1 MWNNAFNYLMKIKND
16 YINTFGSLDTLSI
29 ADMCVRLNTKE
40 YRNFLRCVT
49 ITNHNEFNLVKYSLI
64 LGGDTDLYTN
74 SNSIY
79 REMRGLCIDVLN
91 DEIVLLPFPKFF
103 NINELE
109 ETSIDVVKEKIKNAK
124 TFEITNKMDGSM
136 LSVRFYQGKFIL
148 GGTGSLHLNGNNHRL
163 DECYSWL
170 TDEYKNMIAENT
182 DKTFLFEY
190 ISKNDIHIVNYSE
203 KEQGLYLI
211 GVRDVNNG
219 YVCLYNEVIDYANRY
234 GVKTI
239 VMENSSLDN
248 LISKRGNYK
257 AKEKE
262 GWVLRVDDHMYKIKC
277 DDYIEIHTLLT
288 EKSSP
293 KTIIRNVIND
303 TVDDLIANVP
313 SAYRKNIDTIIQN
326 VRLYLSIKV
335 NQFEEIYKQYEN
347 IESDKDF
354 AIAVNKTCP
363 KEFRGNV
370 FCKRKG
376 YDCHFLSTR
385 NGRLIRYYK
394 ILEFL
399 GK

>member
-16 YINTFGSLDTLSI
+16 YINTFGSFDTLSI

-74 SNSIY
+74 PNSIY

-91 DEIVLLPFPKFF
+91 DEIVLCPFPKFF
-103 NINELE
+103 NVNEIE
-109 ETSIDVVKEKIKNAK
+109 ETAIDIVKNQIKQANK
-124 TFEITNKMDGSM
+124 FEISNKMDGSM
-136 LSVRFYQGKFIL
+136 LSVRYYNGQFIL
-148 GGTGSLHLNGNNHRL
+148 GGTGSLHLNGNNPRL

-170 TDEYKNMIAENT
+170 SDEYKNMIAENA
-182 DKTFLFEY
+182 DKTFMFEY
-190 ISKNDIHIVNYSE
+190 ISQNDIHVVRYAEN
-203 KEQGLYLI
+203 EQGLYLI
-211 GVRDVNNG
+211 GIRDVNNG
-219 YVCLYNEVIDYANRY
+219 YVCYYDEVVDYARRY

-239 VMENSSLDN
+239 SMENSSLDD
-248 LISKRGNYK
+248 LISMRGNYK

>member
-16 YINTFGSLDTLSI
+16 YINIFGSLDTLSI

-109 ETSIDVVKEKIKNAK
+109 ETTIDIVKNQIKQANK
-124 TFEITNKMDGSM
+124 FEISNKMDGSM
-136 LSVRFYQGKFIL
+136 LSVRYYNGQFIL
-148 GGTGSLHLNGNNHRL
+148 GGTGSLHLNGNNPRL

-170 TDEYKNMIAENT
+170 SDEYKNMIAENA
-182 DKTFLFEY
+182 DKTFMFEY
-190 ISKNDIHIVNYSE
+190 ISQNDIHVVRYAEN
-203 KEQGLYLI
+203 EQGLYLI
-211 GVRDVNNG
+211 GIRDVNNG
-219 YVCLYNEVIDYANRY
+219 YICYYDEVVDYARRY

-239 VMENSSLDN
+239 SMEDSSLDD
-248 LISKRGNYK
+248 LISMRGNYK

-277 DDYIEIHTLLT
+277 EDYIEIHTLLT
-288 EKSSP
+288 GKSSP
-293 KTIIRNVIND
+293 KTIIRNVIKD

-313 SAYRKNIDTIIQN
+313 SAYRKNIDTILQN

-354 AIAVNKTCP
+354 AIEVNKTCP

-370 FCKRKG
+370 FCRRKG
-376 YDCHFLSTR
+376 YDCYFLSTR
-385 NGRLIRYYK
+385 NGRLVKYYK